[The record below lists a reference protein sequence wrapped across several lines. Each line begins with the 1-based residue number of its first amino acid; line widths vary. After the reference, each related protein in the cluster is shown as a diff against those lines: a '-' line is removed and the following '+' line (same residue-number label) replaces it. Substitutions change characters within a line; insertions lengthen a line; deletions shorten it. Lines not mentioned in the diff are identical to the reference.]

1 MCLFFNLTQ
10 QKERALLREPIV
22 KLLHL
27 TDKALIQPVAKK
39 ETNNNNKKKDSHAFL
54 PHYINAL
61 PRLISQVL
69 KKWGAASLIIL
80 KYCYGT
86 YLITGRYNEFS
97 HQKNGGFH
105 AFEGL
110 FIINS
115 YILMIDVSITQKSRG
130 SIQKCLRL
138 NDWNNS

>member
-39 ETNNNNKKKDSHAFL
+39 ETNNNNNNKKKDSHAFL

-61 PRLISQVL
+61 PRLIS
-69 KKWGAASLIIL
+69 
-80 KYCYGT
+80 
-86 YLITGRYNEFS
+86 
-97 HQKNGGFH
+97 
-105 AFEGL
+105 
-110 FIINS
+110 
-115 YILMIDVSITQKSRG
+115 
-130 SIQKCLRL
+130 
-138 NDWNNS
+138 